1 MFGLGVNVLKKIIV
15 ILVLSFGFYT
25 VAGVDN
31 LVIAQSEKA
40 GISLSAIEDIA
51 DAIMSPGCDYK
62 YTLSNCPS
70 VQAIELKELI
80 EGKLIAG
87 ETKEEILDYLVGLY
101 GVRVLAAP
109 EKRGFYLL
117 AWWVPYFV
125 IADGALIVALIMIF
139 WKKRSKQI
147 AVTRPTEDENEI
159 QHAYEDKVEDEL
171 NKIDF

>member
-1 MFGLGVNVLKKIIV
+1 MLKKIGM
-15 ILVLSFGFYT
+15 ILVLSFGIYT

-31 LVIAQSEKA
+31 LVIAQSENSEL
-40 GISLSAIEDIA
+40 SLSAIEEIA
-51 DAIMSPGCDYK
+51 DVVMSPGCDYK

-70 VQAIELKELI
+70 VQALELKELI
-80 EGKLIAG
+80 EGKLLAG

-101 GVRVLAAP
+101 GVKVLAAP

-139 WKKRSKQI
+139 WKKRSKQMV
-147 AVTRPTEDENEI
+147 ATEPTDEESEKT
-159 QHAYEDKVEDEL
+159 ACL
-171 NKIDF
+171 